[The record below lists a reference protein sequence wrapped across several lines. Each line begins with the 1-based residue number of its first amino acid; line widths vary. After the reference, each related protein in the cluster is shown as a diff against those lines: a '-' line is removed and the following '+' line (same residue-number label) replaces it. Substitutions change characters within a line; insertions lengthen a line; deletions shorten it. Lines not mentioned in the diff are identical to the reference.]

1 MYIYIKLSLYMYHIQ
16 NPLFCDGCRS
26 SALAVSREWSRIRK
40 AAFAFFKLKHVYI
53 ELIRGVFETYEFEAP
68 FRSKPP

>member
-1 MYIYIKLSLYMYHIQ
+1 MAAGHQHL
-16 NPLFCDGCRS
+16 LFHANGPGS
-26 SALAVSREWSRIRK
+26 EKQHLP
-40 AAFAFFKLKHVYI
+40 FFKLKHVYI